1 MAFSGRSV
9 RPVGDFVI
17 DFFLLTFLGEGDK
30 PRPGIRVGDQ
40 VLDIGKAGI
49 DADSTLAVLAAW
61 ESMEPRLRELAE
73 ELASKSAAQLA
84 SAIQPLAKTRLL
96 APILYPGGIFC
107 AAANYT
113 DHMKEMSGREPPDKK
128 VTRPYFF
135 AKTTVHSII
144 ATGDEIRLPKVS
156 KQVDWEAEIGV
167 VIGKAARNVKE
178 VDAMDYVAGYTIMN
192 DLSLR
197 DHSARTDWSFR
208 VDWFAHKCFDTS
220 APMGPWIAP
229 KSQIANPYDLSI
241 KLWVNEQLMQDSSSK
256 FMHFDIAEQIAYL
269 TERLTLRPGD
279 VISTG
284 TPSGVG
290 RPRGLFLKPGDT
302 VTIEVE
308 GIGTMKNPVVQGE

>member
-1 MAFSGRSV
+1 V
-9 RPVGDFVI
+9 T
-17 DFFLLTFLGEGDK
+17 DFFLLTFLGEGDS
-30 PRPGIRVGDQ
+30 PRPGICVGDQ

-49 DADSTLAVLAAW
+49 VADSTLAVLAAW
-61 ESMEPRLRELAE
+61 ETMEPKLRELAE
-73 ELASKSAAQLA
+73 ELESKSAVELA
-84 SAIQPLAKTRLL
+84 SAAQPLAKTRLL
-96 APILYPGGIFC
+96 APILHPGGIFC

-135 AKTTVHSII
+135 AKTTAHSII

-167 VIGKAARNVKE
+167 VIGKPARNVKE
-178 VDAMDYVAGYTIMN
+178 ADAMDYVAGYTIVN

-197 DHSARTDWSFR
+197 DHGARTDWSFR

-220 APMGPWIAP
+220 APMGPWITP
-229 KSQIANPYDLSI
+229 RSQIADPYGLAI
-241 KLWVNEQLMQDSSSK
+241 KLWVNDRLMQDSSSK
-256 FMHFDIAEQIAYL
+256 FMHFTIAEQIAYL

-290 RPRGLFLKPGDT
+290 RPRGIFLKPGDT
-302 VTIEVE
+302 VTVEIE
-308 GIGTMKNPVVQGE
+308 GIGTLRNPVVQGD